1 MFAIVW
7 YWAVAAIFLAA
18 LLYIYI
24 DYRQVQVDWG
34 TGLGGLR
41 LQLAVQAIL
50 SAGREVRA
58 KLGAKLL
65 LLLKVQL
72 SLWLQLAGMKAE
84 NCCHV
89 ISLRSLLRLC
99 LCSSQ
104 S

>member
-7 YWAVAAIFLAA
+7 YWALAAIFIAA

-50 SAGREVRA
+50 SAGREVSGIKIVESA
-58 KLGAKLL
+58 INHFL
-65 LLLKVQL
+65 
-72 SLWLQLAGMKAE
+72 
-84 NCCHV
+84 
-89 ISLRSLLRLC
+89 
-99 LCSSQ
+99 
-104 S
+104 